1 MPSIP
6 LEQLLA
12 AGTHFGHLT
21 RRWDPKMKEYIFM
34 QKNGIHI
41 IDLKKTQICLDRALE
56 AIRKIV
62 SEGYEVLFVGT
73 KLQAKEIIESEAKR
87 CHQFFVSH
95 RWLGGTLT
103 NFTTIKKSIKH
114 YKNLDKMSTDGTYE
128 KISKK
133 ERLTIDR
140 EKEKLFSVLGGVED
154 MKRLP
159 GLVFIV
165 DTKKE
170 HIAVKEARK
179 MGIPIIAMLDT
190 NADPTIID
198 YPIPANDDA
207 AKSISLIT
215 SKIAEVII
223 EARQKVKETRAL
235 EEAVEEEKKSVERD
249 KEAAKPK
256 RMEKK
261 TEKVKRTDK
270 ETPKPRKT
278 TKTVTVESKAQASQT
293 KIEHAEEEVTET
305 SSQKES

>member
-1 MPSIP
+1 MSSIP

-12 AGTHFGHLT
+12 AGAHFGHLT

-41 IDLKKTQICLDRALE
+41 IDLKKTQACLDRALE
-56 AIRKIV
+56 AIRNVV
-62 SEGYEVLFVGT
+62 SDGYEVLFVGT
-73 KLQAKEIIESEAKR
+73 KVQAKEIIETEAKR
-87 CHQFFVSH
+87 CHQFYIAH

-114 YKNLDKMSTDGTYE
+114 YKNLVKMSTDGTYE

-140 EKEKLFSVLGGVED
+140 EKEKLFAILAGIEE

-159 GLVFIV
+159 GIIFIV

-179 MGIPIIAMLDT
+179 MNIPIVAMADT
-190 NADPTIID
+190 NADPTILD

-207 AKSISLIT
+207 AKSISLI
-215 SKIAEVII
+215 SGKIAEVII
-223 EARQKVKETRAL
+223 EARQKLK
-235 EEAVEEEKKSVERD
+235 
-249 KEAAKPK
+249 
-256 RMEKK
+256 
-261 TEKVKRTDK
+261 
-270 ETPKPRKT
+270 
-278 TKTVTVESKAQASQT
+278 ESKALDEAVQAEKADQQKEKDAEIIQKTLRKKGQAERTAKTAAKTSQAPEKEASQE
-293 KIEHAEEEVTET
+293 KSEAKPEAKDQVDDD
-305 SSQKES
+305 KEYGNEKEF

>member
-1 MPSIP
+1 MPSVS

-12 AGTHFGHLT
+12 AGAHFGHLT

-41 IDLKKTQICLDRALE
+41 IDLKKTQVNLDKALH
-56 AIRKIV
+56 AIKQIV

-73 KLQAKEIIESEAKR
+73 KIQAKEIIESEAKR
-87 CHQFFVSH
+87 CGQFFVAH
-95 RWLGGTLT
+95 RWLGGMLT

-114 YKNLDKMSTDGTYE
+114 YKNLVKMSTDGTYE

-133 ERLTIDR
+133 ERLMIER
-140 EKEKLFSVLGGVED
+140 EKEKLFAVLGGIEE

-159 GLVFIV
+159 GIVFVV

-179 MGIPIIAMLDT
+179 MNIPVVAMLDT

-198 YPIPANDDA
+198 YPVPANDDA

-215 SKIAEVII
+215 SKIADIVM
-223 EARQKVKETRAL
+223 EARQKVKETKAL
-235 EEAVEEEKKSVERD
+235 EEAVEKEHEALKEETAEKKSGS
-249 KEAAKPK
+249 K
-256 RMEKK
+256 EKK
-261 TEKVKRTDK
+261 DIKKFSKAKGT
-270 ETPKPRKT
+270 KT
-278 TKTVTVESKAQASQT
+278 TDTKKNDEKAVE
-293 KIEHAEEEVTET
+293 EAE
-305 SSQKES
+305 